1 MNREILIALLTS
13 TVLAT
18 IITCIYNYVI
28 NNKNSISNNIVNER
42 KLWRKEM
49 KAITEELNS
58 IEDIQDL
65 KKNIA
70 KIKVNINAYGYK
82 NTNNYMQDGHLWDLI
97 NEFESEKS
105 INEQIVCLYKISFTD
120 MISALLKYDWE
131 RSKREIKGNLQI
143 RGIIFTCVIC
153 TIIGNTS
160 CIIYM
165 NLLNKDSSI
174 TGMNIST
181 FLLLMIVNC
190 CFTVGVYCLICIIDK
205 YIIEEIK
212 IPKKQIKI
220 IFSVIFTI
228 VVIWAI
234 IDNTFNIMPVINLVG
249 EEYRIA
255 INFQTASL
263 IISGALTLEYI
274 WKAFYDQWIYVK
286 TIDEIRKKF
295 AYEKALL
302 K

>member
-1 MNREILIALLTS
+1 
-13 TVLAT
+13 
-18 IITCIYNYVI
+18 
-28 NNKNSISNNIVNER
+28 
-42 KLWRKEM
+42 
-49 KAITEELNS
+49 
-58 IEDIQDL
+58 
-65 KKNIA
+65 
-70 KIKVNINAYGYK
+70 
-82 NTNNYMQDGHLWDLI
+82 MQDGHLWDLI

-160 CIIYM
+160 CIFYM

-255 INFQTASL
+255 INFQIASL

-302 K
+302 E